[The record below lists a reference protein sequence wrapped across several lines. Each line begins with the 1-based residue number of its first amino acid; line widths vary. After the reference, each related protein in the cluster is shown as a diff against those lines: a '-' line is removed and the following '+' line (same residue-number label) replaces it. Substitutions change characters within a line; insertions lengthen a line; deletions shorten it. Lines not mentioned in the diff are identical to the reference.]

1 MTRTAR
7 VALERAHTTTRSTRS
22 GRRPRFAA
30 ATLAASVIMAGLAV
44 PSVASATPQA
54 TTTVAS
60 PALTTAHIGAT
71 APAAATLA
79 TAKIAKTKPS
89 VSVKITKKK
98 WTRGTTAGK
107 VTASVKAQGTAA
119 KGKAVFYVGKKKV
132 ATKTLKNGKATYR
145 LSSKLSSKKH
155 TVKVVFRP
163 SKAQAKTA
171 TSAQRSFRVLV
182 RKSESEKVLAIAKK
196 QVGVK
201 YRSGGTSPRGGF
213 DCSGFTQYVYKK
225 AGVKKLPRTSSAQK
239 SAGKRVSRSKAQP
252 GDLVWSPGH
261 VAIYAGNGK
270 IIDAP
275 RPGKK
280 IAVRKMWQKNAVFI
294 RL

>member
-1 MTRTAR
+1 MTRTQRMAP
-7 VALERAHTTTRSTRS
+7 ERALKPGTTRK
-22 GRRPRFAA
+22 RRPTLTIAALTGSLILAGIVAPATAQATPTSTAATTVATAPVAA
-30 ATLAASVIMAGLAV
+30 ATPLNTAV
-44 PSVASATPQA
+44 KKAPS
-54 TTTVAS
+54 
-60 PALTTAHIGAT
+60 I
-71 APAAATLA
+71 
-79 TAKIAKTKPS
+79 K
-89 VSVKITKKK
+89 VSTSKKK
-98 WTRGTTAGK
+98 WAKGSTPAKVGTKVVVAGK
-107 VTASVKAQGTAA
+107 AATGKAQ
-119 KGKAVFYVGKKKV
+119 FYVGKKRV

-145 LSSKLSSKKH
+145 LSKKLSAKKH
-155 TVKVVFRP
+155 TVTVRYLPTGSAKNISTTG
-163 SKAQAKTA
+163 SKATRVQVKASKTD
-171 TSAQRSFRVLV
+171 
-182 RKSESEKVLAIAKK
+182 KVLAIAKA

-201 YRSGGTSPRGGF
+201 YRSGGTSPSRGF

-239 SAGKRVSRSKAQP
+239 RAGKRVSRSAARP

-280 IAVRKMWQKNAVFI
+280 IAVRKMWQSNPVFI

>member
-1 MTRTAR
+1 MTRTSR
-7 VALERAHTTTRSTRS
+7 VALKRAHTTVDAAPSV
-22 GRRPRFAA
+22 RRPRLAT
-30 ATLAASVIMAGLAV
+30 ATLAASVILAGLAV

-54 TTTVAS
+54 PGTAVSANVTTHIA
-60 PALTTAHIGAT
+60 TAGTLVGAT
-71 APAAATLA
+71 ST
-79 TAKIAKTKPS
+79 KTTPT
-89 VSVKITKKK
+89 VSTKITKKK
-98 WTRGTTAGK
+98 WTRGKTAGK
-107 VTASVKAQGTAA
+107 VTASVKVQGSAA
-119 KGKAVFYVGKKKV
+119 TGKVVFYIGKKKV

-145 LSSKLSSKKH
+145 LSSKLSAKKH
-155 TVKVVFRP
+155 TVKVVFLP
-163 SKAQAKTA
+163 SQAQAKTA

-182 RKSESEKVLAIAKK
+182 RKSESDKVLAIAKK

-201 YRSGGTSPRGGF
+201 YRSGGTSPRAGF

-239 SAGKRVSRSKAQP
+239 SAGKRVSRAKAQP